1 MAEKTVS
8 ELARETLMQ
17 LIKRKLAPTP
27 ANYSSVFNELG
38 RLPNNPPFPLEELR
52 RIAKSLPTWSPG
64 QQKQRALLEY
74 AVSQLNWKGVQD
86 ALMAY
91 GQLTPRSNGP
101 ETSGVGAL
109 GATDAASPVSTDR
122 PADRVRATCAGH
134 RRRPLFRTDGRHAK
148 GHA

>member
-1 MAEKTVS
+1 MAEKAVS

-74 AVSQLNWKGVQD
+74 AVSQLDWKGVQD

-109 GATDAASPVSTDR
+109 DATGQ
-122 PADRVRATCAGH
+122 VRE
-134 RRRPLFRTDGRHAK
+134 
-148 GHA
+148 